1 MLFIKEYHQEGLKQL
16 SDYLDFQGIKNGYL
30 LIYDFRKDK
39 KYRSENIKFA
49 DKELFAIWI

>member
-16 SDYLDFQGIKNGYL
+16 SDYLDFQVIKNGYL